1 MYHCKF
7 NVNCKLII
15 DNFVYKPFIWSGTA
29 VMVILAVFLLASTN
43 KILNTA
49 ATTNT
54 VSFSGEGKVTA
65 KPDIAVISASIVT
78 QAVDSKSAQDNNST
92 KSNAVSAFL
101 KKQGVDDKDIKTSGY
116 NITPRYKYPLY
127 GGQPTITGYQVT
139 QSYEIKVRDLTKISA
154 ILDGLVSSGAN
165 QVNNL
170 GLQIENPDALKSQA
184 RKLAIDAAKKKAAEL
199 EKQVGIS
206 LGKIINFVEG
216 SSGYPVPM
224 YYDTKAVGMG
234 GGSSEP
240 AISTGEND
248 IIINVTITYQIK

>member
-1 MYHCKF
+1 
-7 NVNCKLII
+7 
-15 DNFVYKPFIWSGTA
+15 
-29 VMVILAVFLLASTN
+29 MVILAIFLLASTD
-43 KILNTA
+43 KVVNTA

-101 KKQGVDDKDIKTSGY
+101 KKQGIDDKDIKTSGY
-116 NITPRYKYPLY
+116 NITPQYKYPLY

-139 QSYEIKVRDLTKISA
+139 QSYEIKVQDLTKISA
-154 ILDGLVSSGAN
+154 ILDGLVSAGAN

-170 GLQIENPDALKSQA
+170 GLQIENPDALKSRA
-184 RKLAIDAAKKKAAEL
+184 RQLAIDDAKKKATEL
-199 EKQVGIS
+199 EEQVGIS

-216 SSGYPVPM
+216 SSGYPMPM
-224 YYDTKAVGMG
+224 YESAMLGKGG
-234 GGSSEP
+234 GGSSAP
-240 AISTGEND
+240 VIPTGENE
-248 IIINVTITYQIK
+248 IVINVVITYQIK

>member
-1 MYHCKF
+1 M
-7 NVNCKLII
+7 
-15 DNFVYKPFIWSGTA
+15 YKPLVWTGSL
-29 VMVILAVFLLASTN
+29 VLVILALFLLAEINQVT
-43 KILNTA
+43 NTA

-78 QAVDSKSAQDNNST
+78 QAVDSKTAQDSNST

-101 KKQGVDDKDIKTSGY
+101 KKQGIADKDVKTSGY
-116 NITPRYKYPLY
+116 DITPQYKYPPY

-139 QSYEIKVRDLTKISA
+139 QSYEIKIRDLTKISTV
-154 ILDGLVSSGAN
+154 LDGLVTAGAN

-184 RKLAIDAAKKKAAEL
+184 RQLAIDNAKKKATEL

-216 SSGYPVPM
+216 SNGYPVPM
-224 YYDTKAVGMG
+224 YSDTRAVGMG
-234 GGSSEP
+234 GGAVTP
-240 AISTGEND
+240 TIPTGEND
-248 IIINVTITYQIK
+248 IVIDVTITYQIK